1 MSAEREALVLL
12 PGFLCDQ
19 SYWQDQIDALSNVAE
34 CSCAEYGMLDSLPAM
49 AESVLRNAPER
60 FSLAGHSMGGRIAL
74 EVYRQAPERVK
85 RLALL
90 NTGATPR
97 AAGVVGEEE
106 ERGRRGLLEI
116 AQTQGMRAMALQWI
130 PNMVAPARRS
140 DIALTEAITRMFERK
155 NPQIFEAQMKA
166 LLGRP
171 DATTLL
177 GRISCP
183 TLVLTGREDGW
194 STPAAHQQIA
204 SAVPNSRLVLVPKSG
219 HMSTMERPAE
229 VAEAMRSWL
238 EN

>member
-1 MSAEREALVLL
+1 MSTEREALVLL

-19 SYWQDQIDALSNVAE
+19 SYWQDQIDALSDVAA

-49 AESVLRNAPER
+49 AESVLRGAPKR

-74 EVYRQAPERVK
+74 EVFRKAPERVK
-85 RLALL
+85 RLALF

-97 AAGVVGEEE
+97 AAGAVGEEE
-106 ERGRRGLLEI
+106 ERGRRRLPEI
-116 AQTQGMRAMALQWI
+116 AQSQGMRAMALEWI
-130 PNMVAPARRS
+130 PDKLAPARRS
-140 DIALTEAITRMFERK
+140 DAVLTEAIVRMFERK
-155 NPQIFEAQMKA
+155 TPQIFEAQMNA

-171 DATTLL
+171 DAIPLL
-177 GRISCP
+177 GRVSCP
-183 TLVLTGREDGW
+183 TLVLTGQEDGW

-204 SAVPNSRLVLVPKSG
+204 AAIPNSRLVLVPGSG

-229 VAEAMRSWL
+229 VSEAMRSWL

>member
-19 SYWQDQIDALSNVAE
+19 SYWQDQIDALSDVAG
-34 CSCAEYGMLDSLPAM
+34 CSCAAYGTLDSLPAM
-49 AESVLRNAPER
+49 AESVLRNAPEK

-74 EVYRQAPERVK
+74 EVFRQAPERVK
-85 RLALL
+85 RLALF

-97 AAGVVGEEE
+97 AAGALGDEE

-116 AQTQGMRAMALQWI
+116 ARSQGMRAMALKWI

-140 DIALTEAITRMFERK
+140 DTALTEAIVQMFERK
-155 NPQIFEAQMKA
+155 NPQTFEAQMMA
-166 LLGRP
+166 LLNRP
-171 DATTLL
+171 DATQLL
-177 GRISCP
+177 PRISCP
-183 TLVLTGREDGW
+183 TLVLTGQEDAW

-204 SAVPNSRLVLVPKSG
+204 AAIPNGRLVLVPGSG

-229 VAEAMRSWL
+229 VAEAMRGWL
-238 EN
+238 G